1 MEITAGMAEAGA
13 AGGAAAVAAAAVT
26 GEAAAVHS
34 YGNTGINPGDLTA
47 GRLRSRA
54 VRGS

>member
-1 MEITAGMAEAGA
+1 MEITAGMAEADA
-13 AGGAAAVAAAAVT
+13 AGGAAAAAGT

-47 GRLRSRA
+47 GRLLGRA
-54 VRGS
+54 VCGS